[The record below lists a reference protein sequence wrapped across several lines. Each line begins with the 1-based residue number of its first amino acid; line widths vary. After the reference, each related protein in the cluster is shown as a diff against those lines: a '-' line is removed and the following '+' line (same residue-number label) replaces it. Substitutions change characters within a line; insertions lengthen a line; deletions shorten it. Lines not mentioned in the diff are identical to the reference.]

1 MFYLELLESNKT
13 RDLRILPSALTLMF
27 DLLPS
32 NKIKIVHVGT
42 GPVTVH
48 EINKSLVFGVR
59 VERACW
65 SLSLI

>member
-13 RDLRILPSALTLMF
+13 RDLRIFPSALTLF

-42 GPVTVH
+42 GLVTVH

-59 VERACW
+59 VE
-65 SLSLI
+65 SHLKYEL

>member
-13 RDLRILPSALTLMF
+13 RDLRIFPSALTLMF

-32 NKIKIVHVGT
+32 NRIKVVHVGT
-42 GPVTVH
+42 GLVTVH

-59 VERACW
+59 VE
-65 SLSLI
+65 SHLKYEL